1 MGSSSQ
7 NASTFVKGV
16 LALQALV
23 ILGLSI
29 WMYKEYT
36 SNSYLQ
42 SYLATILQGT
52 GPAIAVMGLGGLVA
66 TVLVGILLKAGN
78 ILGEIDQIS
87 EKAEDR
93 RETPHAGPA
102 SVPTMPVLKVVEAEP
117 KDEIGRLHRSMQRWN
132 ERSKFQE

>member
-1 MGSSSQ
+1 M
-7 NASTFVKGV
+7 FVKGV

-87 EKAEDR
+87 EKAEER
-93 RETPHAGPA
+93 REAPYAGPA